1 MYKAILQ
8 NISGIEIWPMVGLT
22 IFLTIFIVVTIWVVR
37 LDKKE
42 VNRMANIPLDDNEL
56 INNGDVSD
64 G

>member
-8 NISGIEIWPMVGLT
+8 SISGIEIWPMIGLT
-22 IFLTIFIVVTIWVVR
+22 IFLSIFAVVTIWVVR

-42 VNRMANIPLDDNEL
+42 VNRMANIPLEDNEL
-56 INNGDVSD
+56 TNNGDLSD

>member
-8 NISGIEIWPMVGLT
+8 NVSGIEILPIIGLA
-22 IFLTIFIVVTIWVVR
+22 IFFSLFTAITIWVVR